1 VRFRKRD
8 LESQL
13 ESELRSSRP
22 EPRDAFV
29 RTVVGHVL
37 GEARRSRLR
46 TNARRVAVVAIT
58 VPIVLVV
65 ASSGGMSYAA
75 SSAVDVVETAK
86 RVVVAPA
93 KPKLRQVT
101 KSAAHDQYKPE
112 KVTICHRTGSGKP
125 VTITISRSALP
136 AHLAHG
142 DTIGPCP

>member
-1 VRFRKRD
+1 MRFRKRD

-29 RTVVGHVL
+29 RTVVGHVR

-65 ASSGGMSYAA
+65 ASSA
-75 SSAVDVVETAK
+75 E
-86 RVVVAPA
+86 
-93 KPKLRQVT
+93 
-101 KSAAHDQYKPE
+101 
-112 KVTICHRTGSGKP
+112 
-125 VTITISRSALP
+125 
-136 AHLAHG
+136 
-142 DTIGPCP
+142 